1 LRQRADID
9 AMLARAALGGGDL
22 RDQAYL
28 CESVA
33 VANLDPAFL
42 AFLAE
47 HERFGREMADKL
59 VAQSESDPPL
69 PYGVA
74 VMRRTFREAI
84 TAELA
89 ARGLPPRVIDLLIEC
104 ALIGFFTRDCELAL
118 TRAGRRH
125 RSKAVAGTA

>member
-1 LRQRADID
+1 LRRRADID
-9 AMLARAALGGGDL
+9 VMLARAALGGGDL

-33 VANLDPAFL
+33 VANLDPAFR

-59 VAQSESDPPL
+59 VAQSGPRL

-84 TAELA
+84 TAGLA
-89 ARGLPPRVIDLLIEC
+89 ARGPAPRVIDLLVEC

-118 TRAGRRH
+118 RRAGRRH